1 MKIENGTRSSAEWD
15 AFAES
20 RHAVRLGHAAAWA
33 SVLSDAHG
41 LESHYSWLRRRSR
54 RAPRD
59 SPPGVVQIQAKRPKA
74 PDLSAL
80 FLDGFGILALDAE
93 AADQLLE
100 HALKLVTTH
109 GFDGLDLRS
118 SSTAPNQLD
127 GSDEKAGVNLVL

>member
-1 MKIENGTRSSAEWD
+1 MQ
-15 AFAES
+15 FAS
-20 RHAVRLGHAAAWA
+20 GMPPPGPRYQVTLMA
-33 SVLSDAHG
+33 SNHTI
-41 LESHYSWLRRRSR
+41 SWRRRRSR